1 MKEIF
6 VCENCGNTDLRYVGH
21 IGDKLYCRRCLDFD
35 YRQAKEGKNIDQ
47 GKVKLTITYPLTEKQ
62 QEVSDLVV
70 SSIHDKRNVLIHAV
84 TGAGKTELVFN
95 VILDAL
101 KKNQRV
107 GFATPRKDVV
117 IDLLPRFKEAFK
129 ELNVIAVYGDNNEIL
144 EGDLIILTTHQL
156 CHYKKYFDLLIID
169 EIDAFPFKGDFVL
182 NSFFENSLTKHA
194 NYILLTA
201 TIDEKDKK
209 EFLAKGNVIVSLN
222 ERFHKKDLIV
232 PKFYFTPTS
241 KYIQP
246 IVHLKRLVE
255 NGRKV
260 IVFAPTIALCYSF
273 YNIAKYFVKNGESVS
288 SKKKTRAEII
298 ESFKKGELS
307 YLVSTS
313 ILERGVTIKDLDVI
327 LIDID
332 NPIYS
337 WQAIVQIAGR
347 VGRKLNSEYGEVL
360 LFGFKKTKEVDIAI
374 ETIKKHN
381 REKNM

>member
-273 YNIAKYFVKNGESVS
+273 YNVAKYFVKNGESVS

-298 ESFKKGELS
+298 ESFKKGKLS

>member
-35 YRQAKEGKNIDQ
+35 YRQAKESKNIDQ

-117 IDLLPRFKEAFK
+117 IDLLPRFKEAYK

-182 NSFFENSLTKHA
+182 NSFFENSLTNHA

-201 TIDEKDKK
+201 TIDDKDKK
-209 EFLAKGNVIVSLN
+209 EFLAKGNVIVLLN

-273 YNIAKYFVKNGESVS
+273 YNVAKYFVKNGESVS

-327 LIDID
+327 LINID

>member
-6 VCENCGNTDLRYVGH
+6 VCENCGNTDPRYVGH

-117 IDLLPRFKEAFK
+117 IDLLPRFKEAYK

-182 NSFFENSLTKHA
+182 NSFFENSLTNHA

-273 YNIAKYFVKNGESVS
+273 YNVAKYFVKNGESVS

>member
-6 VCENCGNTDLRYVGH
+6 VCENCGNTDPRYVGH

-47 GKVKLTITYPLTEKQ
+47 GKVKLTINYPLTEKQ

-117 IDLLPRFKEAFK
+117 IDLLPRFKEAYK

-182 NSFFENSLTKHA
+182 NSFFENSLTNHA

-222 ERFHKKDLIV
+222 ERFHKKNLIV
-232 PKFYFTPTS
+232 PKFYFTPIS

-246 IVHLKRLVE
+246 IVHLKRLVK

-273 YNIAKYFVKNGESVS
+273 YNVAKYFVKNGESVS

>member
-47 GKVKLTITYPLTEKQ
+47 CKVKLTITYPLTEKQ

-182 NSFFENSLTKHA
+182 NSFFENSLTMHA

-209 EFLAKGNVIVSLN
+209 EFLAKGNVIVTLN

-273 YNIAKYFVKNGESVS
+273 YNVAKYFVKNGESVS

-298 ESFKKGELS
+298 ESFKKGKLS

>member
-6 VCENCGNTDLRYVGH
+6 VCGNCGNTDLRYVGH

-182 NSFFENSLTKHA
+182 NSFFENSLTNHA

-273 YNIAKYFVKNGESVS
+273 YNVAKYFVKNGESVS

>member
-6 VCENCGNTDLRYVGH
+6 VCENCGNTDLRYLGQ

-95 VILDAL
+95 VILDSL

-129 ELNVIAVYGDNNEIL
+129 ELDVIAVYGDNNEIL

-273 YNIAKYFVKNGESVS
+273 YKVAKYFVKNGESVS

-360 LFGFKKTKEVDIAI
+360 LFGFKRTKEVDIAI

>member
-222 ERFHKKDLIV
+222 ERFHKKNLIV

-273 YNIAKYFVKNGESVS
+273 YNVAKYFVKNGESVS
-288 SKKKTRAEII
+288 SKKKARAEII

-347 VGRKLNSEYGEVL
+347 VGRKLNSEFGEVL

>member
-21 IGDKLYCRRCLDFD
+21 IGDKSYCRRCLDFD

-95 VILDAL
+95 VILDSL

-209 EFLAKGNVIVSLN
+209 EFLSKGNVIVSLN

-273 YNIAKYFVKNGESVS
+273 YNVAKYFVKNGESVS

>member
-35 YRQAKEGKNIDQ
+35 YRQAKEGKNIDH
-47 GKVKLTITYPLTEKQ
+47 GKVKLTINYPLTEKQ

-182 NSFFENSLTKHA
+182 NSFFENSLTNHA

-201 TIDEKDKK
+201 TIDERDKK

-273 YNIAKYFVKNGESVS
+273 YNVAKYFVRNGESVS

>member
-1 MKEIF
+1 M
-6 VCENCGNTDLRYVGH
+6 
-21 IGDKLYCRRCLDFD
+21 
-35 YRQAKEGKNIDQ
+35 
-47 GKVKLTITYPLTEKQ
+47 
-62 QEVSDLVV
+62 
-70 SSIHDKRNVLIHAV
+70 
-84 TGAGKTELVFN
+84 
-95 VILDAL
+95 
-101 KKNQRV
+101 
-107 GFATPRKDVV
+107 
-117 IDLLPRFKEAFK
+117 
-129 ELNVIAVYGDNNEIL
+129 
-144 EGDLIILTTHQL
+144 
-156 CHYKKYFDLLIID
+156 
-169 EIDAFPFKGDFVL
+169 
-182 NSFFENSLTKHA
+182 
-194 NYILLTA
+194 
-201 TIDEKDKK
+201 
-209 EFLAKGNVIVSLN
+209 
-222 ERFHKKDLIV
+222 IV
-232 PKFYFTPTS
+232 PKFYFTPIS

-273 YNIAKYFVKNGESVS
+273 YNVAKYFVKNGESVS

-298 ESFKKGELS
+298 EIFKKGELS